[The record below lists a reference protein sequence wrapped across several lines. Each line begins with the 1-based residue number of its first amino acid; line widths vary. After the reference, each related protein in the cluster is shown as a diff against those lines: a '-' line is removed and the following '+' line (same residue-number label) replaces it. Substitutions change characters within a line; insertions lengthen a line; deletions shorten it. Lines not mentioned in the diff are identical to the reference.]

1 MKPKKIVNESINPE
15 SVTVFGLPLRI
26 TPAIRDVTFR
36 LSQTNPE
43 KYAAIKKSIA
53 AANGKL
59 DEPIKVMK
67 LGSETGDYYTI
78 VDGHTRFEVLMD
90 LNILPPD
97 SNFVDISKDVMCVE
111 DAKKLA
117 YRLNELRRQAD
128 LYQQAVNAIHAN
140 PLATDTEI
148 SAISGVSQSTVTRV
162 RYILNSEE
170 SKNKTDSEMT
180 EIKNWIDRLVLNNTE
195 KPVGIRTVYDQFR
208 TAEEVT
214 NAIAAID
221 NDDVFQTQMETQFE
235 TEKYTDKG
243 AVKKLQEEIRLH
255 EAEKEGIAFEATPY
269 DKDVYPVKTK
279 LIKLQEKYSGVNTVS
294 CAGTQE
300 AITNA
305 INSVR
310 SYLMNNMNEN
320 ITDVLEGVRN
330 VLIENLEQKHEK
342 DLSVIMAKVTEMLA
356 PSKTHGYFI
365 ATMELPNN
373 PKGVNDE

>member
-1 MKPKKIVNESINPE
+1 MKSKKIVESFDPESI
-15 SVTVFGLPLRI
+15 TVFGLPLRI
-26 TPAIRDVTFR
+26 TPEIRDVTFR

-59 DEPIKVMK
+59 DEPIKVFK

-78 VDGHTRFEVLMD
+78 VDGHTRFEILMD
-90 LNILPPD
+90 LKILPPD
-97 SNFVDISKDVMCVE
+97 SNFAIVPDLFSVA
-111 DAKKLA
+111 DAKTLA
-117 YRLNELRRQAD
+117 YRLNDLRRQAD
-128 LYQQAVNAIHAN
+128 IYQQAVNAIRAN
-140 PLATDTEI
+140 PTLAEREI
-148 SAISGVSQSTVTRV
+148 AEVSGVSQKTINRV
-162 RYILNSEE
+162 KYILESID
-170 SKNKTDSEMT
+170 SKNKTEIEMG
-180 EIKNWIDRLVLNNTE
+180 EILKLQQELESGETGVE
-195 KPVGIRTVYDQFR
+195 TVCKQLKV
-208 TAEEVT
+208 AEEVF
-214 NAIAAID
+214 NAITAID
-221 NDDVFQTQMETQFE
+221 NDDEFQTKMLKQFE
-235 TEKYTDKG
+235 ADKYTDR
-243 AVKKLQEEIRLH
+243 AAAKKLQEEIRLH

-330 VLIENLEQKHEK
+330 VLIENLEQKREK

>member
-1 MKPKKIVNESINPE
+1 MNMKPTKKLDEKVNPE

-26 TPAIRDVTFR
+26 TPEIRDVTFR

-43 KYAAIKKSIA
+43 KYAAIKKSIG

-78 VDGHTRFEVLMD
+78 VDGHTRFEILMD

-97 SNFVDISKDVMCVE
+97 SDFADISKDVMCVA
-111 DAKKLA
+111 DAKALA
-117 YRLNELRRQAD
+117 YRLNDLRRQAD
-128 LYQQAVNAIHAN
+128 IYQQAVNAIKAN
-140 PLATDTEI
+140 PTISEREI
-148 SAISGVSQSTVTRV
+148 AEISGVSQMTINRV
-162 RYILNSEE
+162 KFILESVD
-170 SKNKTDSEMT
+170 SKNKTEIEMG
-180 EIKNWIDRLVLNNTE
+180 EILKLQQELESGETGVE
-195 KPVGIRTVYDQFR
+195 TVCKQLKV
-208 TAEEVT
+208 AEEVS
-214 NAIAAID
+214 NAITAID
-221 NDDVFQTQMETQFE
+221 NDDEFQTKMLKQFE
-235 TEKYTDKG
+235 ADKYTDR
-243 AVKKLQEEIRLH
+243 AAAKKLQEEIRLH
-255 EAEKEGIAFEATPY
+255 EAEKQGTVFEATPY
-269 DKDVYPVKTK
+269 DKDVYPVKIK

-294 CAGTQE
+294 CAGNQE

-330 VLIENLEQKHEK
+330 VLIENLEQKREK

-356 PSKTHGYFI
+356 PSTTHGYFI

-373 PKGVNDE
+373 PKGVTA